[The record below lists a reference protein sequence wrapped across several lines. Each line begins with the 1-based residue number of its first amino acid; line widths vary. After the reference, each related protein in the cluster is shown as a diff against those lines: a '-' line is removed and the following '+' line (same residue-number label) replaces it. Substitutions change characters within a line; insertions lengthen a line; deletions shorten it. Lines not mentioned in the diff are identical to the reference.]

1 MWSDYCLDRSALP
14 TRPTLDWMSTQLTD
28 DVLQAYAATPDPRLR
43 ELLATLIKHLHAFAS
58 ETKLT
63 TAEWMA
69 GVQFLTAV
77 GQKCDDERQEFI
89 LLSDVLGLSSLVE
102 SLNAPQGATE
112 STVLG
117 PFYLPGAPR
126 RELGAAIGR
135 PQDGEP
141 ALIRGQVT
149 DTDGKPL
156 AGATLDVW
164 QCASNGLYDI
174 QDPHQPEFNLRGVF
188 ATGADG
194 GYSFRTVR
202 PVSYPV
208 PVDGPVGTIFR
219 LTGRHHWRAAHVHAI
234 ISAPGY
240 QPVTTHIFDSAN
252 EYNDSDAV
260 FGVRGSLIREFRPS
274 GPADPPDVAYVVDV
288 DFVLAAQPA

>member
-1 MWSDYCLDRSALP
+1 MKNTAHAARADAV
-14 TRPTLDWMSTQLTD
+14 TRE
-28 DVLQAYAATPDPRLR
+28 VLRAYGTTPDPRLR
-43 ELLATLIKHLHAFAS
+43 ELLTALIGHLHAYAV
-58 ETKLT
+58 ETGLT

-69 GVQFLTAV
+69 GLQFLTAV
-77 GQKCDDERQEFI
+77 GQMSDDQRQEFV

-102 SLNAPQGATE
+102 TINGPEGATE

-141 ALIRGQVT
+141 TLIRGRVT
-149 DTDGKPL
+149 DL
-156 AGATLDVW
+156 SGAPIPGAELDVW

-188 ATGADG
+188 TTGADG
-194 GYSFRTVR
+194 GFSFRTVR

-208 PVDGPVGTIFR
+208 PIDGPVGAIFR
-219 LTGRHHWRAAHVHAI
+219 ATGRHHWRAAHVHAI
-234 ISAPGY
+234 VRAAGY
-240 QPVTTHIFDSAN
+240 QPVTTHIFDAAD
-252 EYNDSDAV
+252 EYNESDAV
-260 FGVRGSLIREFRPS
+260 FGVRDSLVREFRPA
-274 GPADPPDVAYVVDV
+274 GPGDPAGARFVVDV
-288 DFVLAAQPA
+288 DFSLALAG